1 MTSIPM
7 SSSPSAAPER
17 ARTCAARSAAWLAAG
32 VLLAAFGLAPPGAVA
47 QQSQEAPATGA
58 APGAQEAPAAP
69 GGQEAPGTQEAP
81 PVGAQTPPAGQD
93 MTERKFQDW
102 LLRCGPTQQG
112 REVCEMQQQTN
123 DKEGRTIMAV
133 AVGTVPGRSDV
144 GLLIILPLGI
154 ALPAGV
160 QLAID
165 GGAEMPLELDRCE
178 RQGCRI
184 EMLIEPDLLTRLKAG
199 REAKVFFEADDP
211 EGQRRRL
218 GVPLSLLGFSA
229 ALAELTG

>member
-1 MTSIPM
+1 MTTSPIN
-7 SSSPSAAPER
+7 SSPSLAPER
-17 ARTCAARSAAWLAAG
+17 ARTRAAGGAAWLAAG
-32 VLLAAFGLAPPGAVA
+32 VLLAAFGLGMPGAVA
-47 QQSQEAPATGA
+47 QQSQEAPATGEVPS
-58 APGAQEAPAAP
+58 APEAPAAP
-69 GGQEAPGTQEAP
+69 EVPSGQEAPP
-81 PVGAQTPPAGQD
+81 PAGAQTPPAAPD
-93 MTERKFQDW
+93 MTERQFQDW
-102 LLRCGPTQQG
+102 LLRCGATPQG
-112 REVCEMQQQTN
+112 REVCEMQQQTT
-123 DKEGRTIMAV
+123 DKEGRTVMAI
-133 AVGTVPGRSDV
+133 AIGTVPGRSDL

-154 ALPAGV
+154 VLPAGV

-211 EGQRRRL
+211 QGQRRRL
-218 GVPLSLLGFSA
+218 GVPMSLLGFSA

>member
-17 ARTCAARSAAWLAAG
+17 TRTRAARSAAGLAAG
-32 VLLAAFGLAPPGAVA
+32 VLLAAFGLGMPGAVA
-47 QQSQEAPATGA
+47 QQSQETPGVQEAPAPQEA
-58 APGAQEAPAAP
+58 PAAPEAPGAQEAP
-69 GGQEAPGTQEAP
+69 P
-81 PVGAQTPPAGQD
+81 PAGEQTPPAAPD
-93 MTERKFQDW
+93 MTERQFQDW
-102 LLRCGPTQQG
+102 LLRCGPTREG
-112 REVCEMQQQTN
+112 REVCEMQQQTT
-123 DKEGRTIMAV
+123 DKEGRTVMAI
-133 AVGTVPGRSDV
+133 AIGTVPGRSDL

-154 ALPAGV
+154 ALPEGV

-199 REAKVFFEADDP
+199 REAKVFFQADDP

-218 GVPLSLLGFSA
+218 GVPMSLLGFSA
-229 ALAELTG
+229 ALAELAG